1 MQPQSTNPQS
11 PALTR
16 GGEEIGVVM
25 VVLRFVQGRVRVWSQ
40 QRRGGHQ
47 GVPIVQ
53 EWDTGGQGA
62 GEVLGGHLPQG
73 LGLVQQDVL
82 DEEGGGSG
90 SGDRVN
96 RRGEVEVH
104 LGGPRFGLRG
114 TERTGMGAGGESA
127 AG

>member
-1 MQPQSTNPQS
+1 M
-11 PALTR
+11 
-16 GGEEIGVVM
+16 VV
-25 VVLRFVQGRVRVWSQ
+25 VVLRFMQGRVRVWSQ

-53 EWDTGGQGA
+53 ERDAGCQGA

-90 SGDRVN
+90 RGDRVY

-104 LGGPRFGLRG
+104 LGGPRVGLRG
-114 TERTGMGAGGESA
+114 TERAGLGAGGERA
-127 AG
+127 AGCASRARRWKAK